1 MNIVILNVL
10 FAQVKYILQYVVSRK
25 VEISG
30 MPVVRENSG
39 DNVSS

>member
-1 MNIVILNVL
+1 MNNVIFNVL
-10 FAQVKYILQYVVSRK
+10 FAQVKYILQYVVSGK